1 MSCLW
6 LQFRLGKFVLGG
18 RASGARTALRLWP
31 LSDPRPLAA
40 LGLAPRKEI
49 WKQSITRVWLF
60 GFLADFIGAALTML
74 LLIVFSLENYIV

>member
-1 MSCLW
+1 MSYLW

-40 LGLAPRKEI
+40 LGLAPRKDAELG
-49 WKQSITRVWLF
+49 KRQTASVP
-60 GFLADFIGAALTML
+60 
-74 LLIVFSLENYIV
+74 